1 MKNTNNFLFLLVF
14 TLFITNVS
22 AQNKV
27 TGKLIDAKGDPVVFA
42 NIGII
47 NKAVG
52 TVSNEQGIFTLS
64 FSNDLLLDTMAIT
77 CLGFKNQ
84 KQLVKLFIESLS
96 NNGGKVLMENEVMQL
111 QEVQVKGDKPHKIG
125 SFNTNWRIRGFMAS
139 TAHGAEL
146 ASTIYQDKEKT
157 AHLVSFQ
164 FNIIRNDF
172 DSLRFRI
179 NVYSVKNGM
188 PDSNLMTKNEIF
200 LLVKQHDVFKYHF
213 KNDVYVTGNFIISL
227 ELLDVFGQGNSK
239 KLFEF
244 SSEYG
249 TKFFRRFT
257 SQDKW
262 ETVKGF
268 SLGYGLM
275 VD

>member
-1 MKNTNNFLFLLVF
+1 MKTIAKLFVPLVSI
-14 TLFITNVS
+14 LSLINVR
-22 AQNKV
+22 AQNKI
-27 TGKLIDAKGDPVVFA
+27 TGKLIDAKGNAVVFA

-52 TVSNEQGIFTLS
+52 TVSNEQGVFTLS
-64 FSNDLLLDTMAIT
+64 FSNDLLADTMAIT
-77 CLGFKNQ
+77 CLGYKNQ
-84 KQLVKLFIESLS
+84 KLLVKSFIETLS
-96 NNGGKVLMENEVMQL
+96 ANGGNVLMENEVMQL

-139 TAHGAEL
+139 KAHGAEL
-146 ASTIYQDKEKT
+146 ASTIYQEKEKT

-188 PDSNLMTKNEIF
+188 PDSNLMKGNEIF
-200 LLVKQHDVFKYHF
+200 LLLKQHDEFKYKF
-213 KNDVYVTGNFIISL
+213 KNDVYVTGSFIVSL
-227 ELLDVFGQGNSK
+227 ELLDVFGQGSSK

-249 TKFFRRFT
+249 TKYFRRFT

-268 SLGYGLM
+268 SLGYGLV